1 MEERAM
7 SCPIDSSLSLLQAD
21 GITLDPRKHLL
32 NARRQWMRLTPM
44 ESRLLAVF
52 MTHPDQLLTREFL
65 MREVWDTS
73 YCGDTRTLE
82 VHVCW
87 LRKKLGDDATHPRYL
102 ITVRGRGYRFVTGT
116 GIGTRARVN

>member
-1 MEERAM
+1 M
-7 SCPIDSSLSLLQAD
+7 SCPIDSGSSLIQSD
-21 GITLDPRKHLL
+21 GITLDPRNRLL
-32 NARRQWMRLTPM
+32 NTQRQWMRLTPM

-52 MTHPDQLLTREFL
+52 MTHPDQVLTREFL

-87 LRKKLGDDATHPRYL
+87 LRKKLGDSATHPRYL
-102 ITVRGRGYRFVTGT
+102 VTVRGRGYQFVPGT
-116 GIGTRARVN
+116 DTSPKARVN